1 MNTIRNWFTPSARER
16 LYTAIAA
23 LAPILVTAGIL
34 LPGQVEP
41 ILAIIAAAFQGFAG
55 ILALTNLKATEA
67 ARWFGTVGRGVIY
80 SGATV
85 VAGAVVA
92 LGIVSG
98 DWANSAL
105 QYTSFGLTAL
115 AAVLA
120 VITPKEVTVLP
131 DEIGKVDA
139 VVVNDSVID
148 ATTLVVDGAIDS
160 TKIKAGSISASKIS
174 VDSARIADRAIT
186 AAQLVVSPA
195 EEPVK
200 EVEVKEVDESHLFDN
215 EEDGR
220 YDK

>member
-16 LYTAIAA
+16 LYTAVAA

-41 ILAIIAAAFQGFAG
+41 ILAIVAAAFQGFAG
-55 ILALTNLKATEA
+55 ILALSNLKATEA
-67 ARWFGTVGRGVIY
+67 ARWFGTVGRGIIY

-85 VAGAVVA
+85 VAGAVVT

-105 QYTSFGLTAL
+105 QYTSFGLTAF

-120 VITPKEVTVLP
+120 VITPKDVSVLP
-131 DEIGKVDA
+131 DEIAKIDA
-139 VVVNDSVID
+139 VVVDDAVID
-148 ATTLVVDGAIDS
+148 ADKLVIDGAI
-160 TKIKAGSISASKIS
+160 
-174 VDSARIADRAIT
+174 IADAVEANAVSAKEIKDNTIDSSQIAANSVT
-186 AAQLVVSPA
+186 ASQLVVSV
-195 EEPVK
+195 PVQ